1 MREHAPQTIIDLLQQ
16 APLFKGLD
24 SAALSDLAES
34 SSVSSLDEGE
44 VLFGEGEMATE
55 LTFVLS
61 GSIRL
66 TCGSPEGVEIVVGY
80 VQSGDILGEM
90 AVVDPAPRSATAR
103 AAEASQVLHLG
114 ADAFADFIDRGHP
127 VAKVMLLAIRQMM
140 THRIR
145 VLNERIGALFL
156 LDAEQEDGAEP
167 PSMVVRLRDIWS
179 TMRSGG

>member
-1 MREHAPQTIIDLLQQ
+1 MRQHAPHSIIELLQRT
-16 APLFKGLD
+16 PLFKGLD
-24 SAALSDLAES
+24 PAALGDLAEA
-34 SSVSSLDEGE
+34 SSVSNLAEGE
-44 VLFGEGEMATE
+44 VLFSEGEMATE

-66 TCGSPEGVEIVVGY
+66 TCESSDGPEIVVGY
-80 VQSGDILGEM
+80 VQAGDILGEM
-90 AVVDPAPRSATAR
+90 AVVDPAPRSASAR
-103 AAEASQVLHLG
+103 AAEAAEVLHL
-114 ADAFADFIDRGHP
+114 DAKVFAGFIDQGHP

-156 LDAEQEDGAEP
+156 LDAEEDVGVEA